1 MILHELLQE
10 LHEYHPIGYMR
21 SDTDVAIHC
30 TLTSALFTNR
40 GSQYILDRAHELF
53 QNPVIVTFAPFFSA
67 SFVKRG
73 ILISVNHPPTVA

>member
-30 TLTSALFTNR
+30 TFTIESAITAQTN
-40 GSQYILDRAHELF
+40 
-53 QNPVIVTFAPFFSA
+53 
-67 SFVKRG
+67 FVKRG